1 MKVAVFGGS
10 GRIGRYVVAD
20 LIANG
25 HAVVNA
31 DQKPPPHVDWLYDQ
45 SGEEYFITTDVTSI
59 GDVAAVLHGV
69 DAVIN
74 LAAIPNPMGHLPQ
87 RVFSVNMSAD
97 FNVLEAAKL
106 AGIRKIAMASS
117 INALG
122 AAFNRKLVA
131 PRYLPL
137 DEAHETRCEEVYS
150 ITKWLGEELA
160 AAYARRQAVQVA
172 SLRFTWVADADVRE
186 RIAAVQDGYL
196 ENERGAKGFW
206 CWVDI
211 RDVARACRMAVEA
224 DWQGHEVFWIN
235 AADTYLAVPSAAAV
249 EHWYPDVDV
258 RSPID
263 GYTAL
268 ISIDKAAQVMG
279 WRPLY
284 AWHDE

>member
-69 DAVIN
+69 D
-74 LAAIPNPMGHLPQ
+74 
-87 RVFSVNMSAD
+87 
-97 FNVLEAAKL
+97 
-106 AGIRKIAMASS
+106 
-117 INALG
+117 
-122 AAFNRKLVA
+122 
-131 PRYLPL
+131 
-137 DEAHETRCEEVYS
+137 
-150 ITKWLGEELA
+150 
-160 AAYARRQAVQVA
+160 
-172 SLRFTWVADADVRE
+172 
-186 RIAAVQDGYL
+186 
-196 ENERGAKGFW
+196 
-206 CWVDI
+206 
-211 RDVARACRMAVEA
+211 
-224 DWQGHEVFWIN
+224 
-235 AADTYLAVPSAAAV
+235 
-249 EHWYPDVDV
+249 V

-279 WRPLY
+279 WHPQY